1 MRRAGQGKREGA
13 EAEVKLG
20 IGEGVRATGEHA
32 VAQATQYPLAIIIR
46 AEIVSS
52 AGSSSDS
59 LPC

>member
-1 MRRAGQGKREGA
+1 MRRAEQGQREGA

-20 IGEGVRATGEHA
+20 IGEGATGEHA
-32 VAQATQYPLAIIIR
+32 AAQATQYPLTIIIR
-46 AEIVSS
+46 AEIVSG